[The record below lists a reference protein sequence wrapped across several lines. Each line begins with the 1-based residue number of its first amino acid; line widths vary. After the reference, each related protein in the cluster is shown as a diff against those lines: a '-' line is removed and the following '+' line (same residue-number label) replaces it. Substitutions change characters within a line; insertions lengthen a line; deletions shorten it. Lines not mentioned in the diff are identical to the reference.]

1 MVIMAS
7 TTTNSTDD
15 PLREPPGSS
24 KAANNVAHD
33 GRLKLGDFTK
43 LDSNSLADWASP
55 KNAKASASDSTPSL
69 GNFKRL
75 FQQIRLN
82 DNEPSQQQRKPLASP
97 KVQPITILKRPSV
110 PQPTN
115 NADSAPKPLAVA
127 KHSHHKDQEQTC
139 IAASRQPNR
148 STEGRIHYM
157 KMASEIHEKRTGKA
171 IRITKETVLKEDMY
185 EEYKGEFLKLSQ
197 HNFDPITDSEA
208 GCGSD
213 TDVLPTTSYSTA
225 ASTPPSSSE
234 SPLKHFDETKK
245 NRKGS
250 NSGKGKSHTRD
261 SSEPNVMVLGGNQS
275 DHVRHVISY
284 QHFKYGPLTEIHG
297 KVQTTVVKHEG
308 LMGKLVHER
317 VIDSMICKDYPTI
330 ADNGIHVFVDMSNII
345 IGFQKAL
352 RARFGLPESS
362 RFVPLPQMNLVFFHE
377 LLTRDRYA
385 EWLNVGCSVRPNRN
399 EPTFVQELKDLGYRV
414 DLRNRRPE
422 QSGADNHNTFEAGG
436 FRYVEDMVDETLQ
449 IRISESVMQYFEEP
463 GTLVIATGDARPA
476 KYSDGFLTQAQRA
489 LKMGWS
495 VEVVSWKASLS
506 SAWTTLLKDQSI
518 GSRFRIIEL
527 DQFLDEFWIC

>member
-1 MVIMAS
+1 MAS
-7 TTTNSTDD
+7 PTANSTDD
-15 PLREPPGSS
+15 PLHEPPGSS
-24 KAANNVAHD
+24 KPANNVAHD

-43 LDSNSLADWASP
+43 LNSNSLTDWASP
-55 KNAKASASDSTPSL
+55 KNAKSFDSTPSL

-75 FQQIRLN
+75 FQQIRIN
-82 DNEPSQQQRKPLASP
+82 DNESSQQQREPLASS

-110 PQPTN
+110 PHSTN
-115 NADSAPKPLAVA
+115 KEENEPL
-127 KHSHHKDQEQTC
+127 Q
-139 IAASRQPNR
+139 
-148 STEGRIHYM
+148 STRP
-157 KMASEIHEKRTGKA
+157 
-171 IRITKETVLKEDMY
+171 
-185 EEYKGEFLKLSQ
+185 
-197 HNFDPITDSEA
+197 NFDPITDSEA

-213 TDVLPTTSYSTA
+213 TDVLPATSYSTA

-245 NRKGS
+245 SKKSS
-250 NSGKGKSHTRD
+250 NSGKGKSHSRD
-261 SSEPNVMVLGGNQS
+261 SSEPNIVVLGGIQS
-275 DHVRHVISY
+275 DHVRHIISY
-284 QHFKYGPLTEIHG
+284 QHFKYGPLTEIHSS
-297 KVQTTVVKHEG
+297 VQTTVVKHEG
-308 LMGKLVHER
+308 LMRKLVHER

-330 ADNGIHVFVDMSNII
+330 AENGIHVFVDMSNII

-352 RARFGLPESS
+352 RAKFGLPESS
-362 RFVPLPQMNLVFFHE
+362 RFVPLPQMNLAFFHE
-377 LLTRDRYA
+377 LLARDRYA

-399 EPTFVQELKDLGYRV
+399 EPSFVQELKDLGYRV
-414 DLRNRRPE
+414 DLRSRRPE
-422 QSGADNHNTFEAGG
+422 QSGADDHNTFEAGG

-506 SAWTTLLKDQSI
+506 STWTTLLRDQSI

-527 DQFLDEFWIC
+527 DQFLDELWIC

>member
-1 MVIMAS
+1 MAS
-7 TTTNSTDD
+7 TTKNSTDD

-24 KAANNVAHD
+24 KPVDNAAHD

-43 LDSNSLADWASP
+43 LSSISLTDWAST
-55 KNAKASASDSTPSL
+55 KDSRASGSTPSL

-82 DNEPSQQQRKPLASP
+82 DIESSQQQRKPLASP
-97 KVQPITILKRPSV
+97 KLQSITILKRPSV
-110 PQPTN
+110 PQFTN
-115 NADSAPKPLAVA
+115 DAGSVPKPSAEPE
-127 KHSHHKDQEQTC
+127 HFNQEDQEQAC
-139 IAASRQPNR
+139 ITASKQPDR
-148 STEGRIHYM
+148 STEGRIHYI
-157 KMASEIHEKRTGKA
+157 KMASEIHEKRTRKS
-171 IRITKETVLKEDMY
+171 IRITREAVLKEEIC
-185 EEYKGEFLKLSQ
+185 EEDKDELLKSNQ
-197 HNFDPITDSEA
+197 PNFDPITDSEA

-213 TDVLPTTSYSTA
+213 TDVLHATSYSTA

-234 SPLKHFDETKK
+234 SPLKHFEEAKK

-250 NSGKGKSHTRD
+250 NPGKNKSHSRD
-261 SSEPNVMVLGGNQS
+261 SSEPNIVVLGSIQS

-284 QHFKYGPLTEIHG
+284 QYFKYGPLTEIHSN
-297 KVQTTVVKHEG
+297 VETTVVKHEG
-308 LMGKLVHER
+308 LMRKLVHER
-317 VIDSMICKDYPTI
+317 VIDSMICKNYPTI
-330 ADNGIHVFVDMSNII
+330 AENGIHVFVDMSNII

-352 RARFGLPESS
+352 RVRFGLPESS
-362 RFVPLPQMNLVFFHE
+362 RFVPLPQMNLAFFHE

-414 DLRNRRPE
+414 DLRSRRPE
-422 QSGADNHNTFEAGG
+422 QSGADDHNTFEAGG

-527 DQFLDEFWIC
+527 DQFLDELWIC

>member
-1 MVIMAS
+1 MAS
-7 TTTNSTDD
+7 PTANSTDD
-15 PLREPPGSS
+15 PLHEPPGSS
-24 KAANNVAHD
+24 KPANNVAHD
-33 GRLKLGDFTK
+33 GKLKLGDFTK
-43 LDSNSLADWASP
+43 LNSHSLTDWASP
-55 KNAKASASDSTPSL
+55 KNAKAFDSTPSL

-75 FQQIRLN
+75 FQQIRIN
-82 DNEPSQQQRKPLASP
+82 DNESSQQQREPLASS

-110 PQPTN
+110 PHSTN
-115 NADSAPKPLAVA
+115 KEENESL
-127 KHSHHKDQEQTC
+127 Q
-139 IAASRQPNR
+139 
-148 STEGRIHYM
+148 STRP
-157 KMASEIHEKRTGKA
+157 
-171 IRITKETVLKEDMY
+171 
-185 EEYKGEFLKLSQ
+185 
-197 HNFDPITDSEA
+197 NFDPITDSEA

-213 TDVLPTTSYSTA
+213 TDVLPATSYSTA

-245 NRKGS
+245 NKKSS
-250 NSGKGKSHTRD
+250 NSGKGKSHSRD
-261 SSEPNVMVLGGNQS
+261 SSEPNIVVLGGIQS
-275 DHVRHVISY
+275 DHVRHIISY
-284 QHFKYGPLTEIHG
+284 QHFKYGPLTEIHSS
-297 KVQTTVVKHEG
+297 VQTTVVKHEG
-308 LMGKLVHER
+308 LMRKLVHER

-330 ADNGIHVFVDMSNII
+330 AENGIHVFVDMSNII

-352 RARFGLPESS
+352 RAKFGLPESS
-362 RFVPLPQMNLVFFHE
+362 RFVPLPQMNLAFFHE

-399 EPTFVQELKDLGYRV
+399 EPSFVQELKDLGYRV
-414 DLRNRRPE
+414 DLRSRRPE
-422 QSGADNHNTFEAGG
+422 QSGADDHNTFEAGG

-506 SAWTTLLKDQSI
+506 STWTTLLRGQSI

-527 DQFLDEFWIC
+527 DQFLDELWIC

>member
-1 MVIMAS
+1 MAS

-15 PLREPPGSS
+15 PLHEPPGSS
-24 KAANNVAHD
+24 KPADHAAHD

-43 LDSNSLADWASP
+43 LSSNSLTDWASP
-55 KNAKASASDSTPSL
+55 KNAKASDSAPSL

-82 DNEPSQQQRKPLASP
+82 ENESTQLQRKPVASP
-97 KVQPITILKRPSV
+97 MVQPITILKRPSV
-110 PQPTN
+110 PQSIN
-115 NADSAPKPLAVA
+115 IADNVLKSSAVPR
-127 KHSHHKDQEQTC
+127 HSHQDDQEQTRV
-139 IAASRQPNR
+139 AASGQPNWGTDGHN
-148 STEGRIHYM
+148 SYIE
-157 KMASEIHEKRTGKA
+157 MASEIHEKQTGKA
-171 IRITKETVLKEDMY
+171 IQITKETVLKEEMY
-185 EEYKGEFLKLSQ
+185 QQDKDEFLKSNRP
-197 HNFDPITDSEA
+197 NFDPLTDSEA
-208 GCGSD
+208 GCASD
-213 TDVLPTTSYSTA
+213 TDVLPATSYSTA

-245 NRKGS
+245 NKKGS
-250 NSGKGKSHTRD
+250 NLGKSKSHSRD
-261 SSEPNVMVLGGNQS
+261 SSVPNIVVLGGIQS

-284 QHFKYGPLTEIHG
+284 QHFKYGPLTEIHSN
-297 KVQTTVVKHEG
+297 VQTTAVKHEG
-308 LMGKLVHER
+308 LMRKLVHER
-317 VIDSMICKDYPTI
+317 VIDCMICKDYPTI
-330 ADNGIHVFVDMSNII
+330 AENGIHVFVDMSNII

-362 RFVPLPQMNLVFFHE
+362 RFVPLPQMNLAFFHE

-414 DLRNRRPE
+414 DLRSRRPE
-422 QSGADNHNTFEAGG
+422 QSGADDHNTFEAGG

-527 DQFLDEFWIC
+527 DQFLDELWIC

>member
-7 TTTNSTDD
+7 PTTNLTDD
-15 PLREPPGSS
+15 PLHEPPGSS
-24 KAANNVAHD
+24 TPANNVAHN
-33 GRLKLGDFTK
+33 GRFKLGDFTK
-43 LDSNSLADWASP
+43 LNSNSLANWASP
-55 KNAKASASDSTPSL
+55 KATKTSGSTPSL

-82 DNEPSQQQRKPLASP
+82 DNELSQQQRKPMASP

-110 PQPTN
+110 PLSIIS
-115 NADSAPKPLAVA
+115 ADSIPKSSVIP
-127 KHSHHKDQEQTC
+127 KHSHEENQEQEY
-139 IAASRQPNR
+139 IAASRQSDR
-148 STEGRIHYM
+148 SLEARIQSAT
-157 KMASEIHEKRTGKA
+157 MASEIHKKRTGKA
-171 IRITKETVLKEDMY
+171 FRITRAIVMKEEVY
-185 EEYKGEFLKLSQ
+185 EEDDDEFPQSNRP
-197 HNFDPITDSEA
+197 NFDPITDSEA

-213 TDVLPTTSYSTA
+213 TDVLPAASYSTA

-234 SPLKHFDETKK
+234 SPLKHFDESKK
-245 NRKGS
+245 NNKSS
-250 NSGKGKSHTRD
+250 NSGKDKAHSRD
-261 SSEPNVMVLGGNQS
+261 SSEPNIVVLDGIQS

-284 QHFKYGPLTEIHG
+284 QHFKYGPLTEIHSN
-297 KVQTTVVKHEG
+297 VQTTVVKHEG
-308 LMGKLVHER
+308 LMKKLVHER
-317 VIDSMICKDYPTI
+317 VIDSMICRDYSTI
-330 ADNGIHVFVDMSNII
+330 AENGIHVFVDMSNII

-352 RARFGLPESS
+352 RAKFGLPESS
-362 RFVPLPQMNLVFFHE
+362 RFVPLPQMNLAFFHE
-377 LLTRDRYA
+377 LLTRDRYV
-385 EWLNVGCSVRPNRN
+385 EWLNVGCSVRPNRS
-399 EPTFVQELKDLGYRV
+399 EPSFVQELKGLGYRV
-414 DLRNRRPE
+414 DLRSRRPE
-422 QSGADNHNTFEAGG
+422 QSGSDDHNTFEAGG

-506 SAWTTLLKDQSI
+506 SAWSTLLKDQSI

-527 DQFLDEFWIC
+527 DQFLDELWIC

>member
-1 MVIMAS
+1 MAS
-7 TTTNSTDD
+7 TTTTSTDD

-24 KAANNVAHD
+24 KPANNVAHD

-43 LDSNSLADWASP
+43 LSSNSLTDWASP
-55 KNAKASASDSTPSL
+55 KNATASDSTPSL

-82 DNEPSQQQRKPLASP
+82 DNESSQQQQKPLASP

-110 PQPTN
+110 PHSTN
-115 NADSAPKPLAVA
+115 NADSVPKSSVMP
-127 KHSHHKDQEQTC
+127 KYSHEENHGQTC
-139 IAASRQPNR
+139 IAAPRQPDRNL
-148 STEGRIHYM
+148 EGHVHCVKI
-157 KMASEIHEKRTGKA
+157 ASEIHEKRTGKSS
-171 IRITKETVLKEDMY
+171 RITKETVLKEEMY
-185 EEYKGEFLKLSQ
+185 EEENDEFLKSNQ
-197 HNFDPITDSEA
+197 PNFDPITDSEA

-213 TDVLPTTSYSTA
+213 TDVLPATSYSTA

-245 NRKGS
+245 NKKSS
-250 NSGKGKSHTRD
+250 NSGKGKSHSRD
-261 SSEPNVMVLGGNQS
+261 GSEPNIVVLGGIQS

-284 QHFKYGPLTEIHG
+284 QHVKYGPLTEIHSN
-297 KVQTTVVKHEG
+297 VQTTVVKHEG
-308 LMGKLVHER
+308 LMRKLVHER

-330 ADNGIHVFVDMSNII
+330 AENGIHVFVDMSNII

-352 RARFGLPESS
+352 RAKFGLPESS
-362 RFVPLPQMNLVFFHE
+362 RFVPLPQMNLAFFHE

-399 EPTFVQELKDLGYRV
+399 EPSFVQELKDLGYRV
-414 DLRNRRPE
+414 DLRSRRPE
-422 QSGADNHNTFEAGG
+422 QYGADDHNTFEAGG

-527 DQFLDEFWIC
+527 DQLVDELWIC

>member
-1 MVIMAS
+1 MAS
-7 TTTNSTDD
+7 ATTNSTDD

-24 KAANNVAHD
+24 RPANNAPHD

-43 LDSNSLADWASP
+43 LSSNSLTDWASP
-55 KNAKASASDSTPSL
+55 KDAKASGSTPSL

-75 FQQIRLN
+75 FQQIHLN
-82 DNEPSQQQRKPLASP
+82 DVGSFQQQRKPLASP

-110 PQPTN
+110 PQSTN
-115 NADSAPKPLAVA
+115 NADSVPKPSAVP
-127 KHSHHKDQEQTC
+127 KHSHQEHEEQTC
-139 IAASRQPNR
+139 IAASTQPNP
-148 STEGRIHYM
+148 STEGRIHYI
-157 KMASEIHEKRTGKA
+157 KMTSEFHEKRTGKA
-171 IRITKETVLKEDMY
+171 IRITKETDQKEEMH
-185 EEYKGEFLKLSQ
+185 EEDNDEFLRSNQ
-197 HNFDPITDSEA
+197 PNFDPVTDSEA

-213 TDVLPTTSYSTA
+213 TDVLPATSYSTA

-234 SPLKHFDETKK
+234 SPLKHFDESKK
-245 NRKGS
+245 NKKGS
-250 NSGKGKSHTRD
+250 NSGKGKSHSRD
-261 SSEPNVMVLGGNQS
+261 SSEPNIVVLGGIQS
-275 DHVRHVISY
+275 DHARHVISY
-284 QHFKYGPLTEIHG
+284 QHFKYGPLTEIHSD
-297 KVQTTVVKHEG
+297 VQTTVVKHEG
-308 LMGKLVHER
+308 LMRKLVHER

-330 ADNGIHVFVDMSNII
+330 AENGIHVFVDMSNII
-345 IGFQKAL
+345 IGFQKAI
-352 RARFGLPESS
+352 RVRFGLPESS
-362 RFVPLPQMNLVFFHE
+362 RFVPLPQMNLAFFHE
-377 LLTRDRYA
+377 LLTRDRNA

-414 DLRNRRPE
+414 DLRSRRPE
-422 QSGADNHNTFEAGG
+422 QSGADDHSTFEAGG

-527 DQFLDEFWIC
+527 DQFLDELWIC

>member
-7 TTTNSTDD
+7 KTANSTDD

-24 KAANNVAHD
+24 KSADHAAHD
-33 GRLKLGDFTK
+33 RRLKLGDFTK
-43 LDSNSLADWASP
+43 LSSNSLTGWASA
-55 KNAKASASDSTPSL
+55 KNTKASDSTPSL

-82 DNEPSQQQRKPLASP
+82 DNESLQQQRKPLASP
-97 KVQPITILKRPSV
+97 KVQPITIIQRSSV
-110 PQPTN
+110 PQSTD
-115 NADSAPKPLAVA
+115 NADIVPKTSAVP
-127 KHSHHKDQEQTC
+127 KHSHQENQEQAY
-139 IAASRQPNR
+139 IAASRQPDR
-148 STEGRIHYM
+148 STEGRIRYI
-157 KMASEIHEKRTGKA
+157 KMAGEIHEKRTAKA
-171 IRITKETVLKEDMY
+171 IRITKEAVLKEEIYQED
-185 EEYKGEFLKLSQ
+185 KDEFLKSNQ
-197 HNFDPITDSEA
+197 PNFDPITDSEA

-213 TDVLPTTSYSTA
+213 TDVLPATSYSTA

-234 SPLKHFDETKK
+234 SPLKRFDEARKNKK
-245 NRKGS
+245 YS
-250 NSGKGKSHTRD
+250 NVGKTKSHSRD
-261 SSEPNVMVLGGNQS
+261 SSEPNIVVLAGSQS

-284 QHFKYGPLTEIHG
+284 QHFKYGPLTEIHSNM
-297 KVQTTVVKHEG
+297 QTTVVKHEG
-308 LMGKLVHER
+308 LMAKLVHER
-317 VIDSMICKDYPTI
+317 VIDSVINKDYPTI
-330 ADNGIHVFVDMSNII
+330 AENGIHVFVDMSNVI

-362 RFVPLPQMNLVFFHE
+362 RFVPLPQMNLAFFHE

-414 DLRNRRPE
+414 DLRSRRPE
-422 QSGADNHNTFEAGG
+422 QSGADDHNTFEAGG

-527 DQFLDEFWIC
+527 DQFLDELWIC

>member
-1 MVIMAS
+1 MAS

-24 KAANNVAHD
+24 KAANNVAHG
-33 GRLKLGDFTK
+33 GRLKLGDFNK
-43 LDSNSLADWASP
+43 LDTNNLTDWASP

-115 NADSAPKPLAVA
+115 NADSAPKPLPVA
-127 KHSHHKDQEQTC
+127 KHSHHEDQEQTC
-139 IAASRQPNR
+139 IAASGQPNR

-157 KMASEIHEKRTGKA
+157 KMASETHEKRTGKA
-171 IRITKETVLKEDMY
+171 IRITKETVLKEEMY
-185 EEYKGEFLKLSQ
+185 EEYKGEFLKLNQ

-250 NSGKGKSHTRD
+250 NLGKGKSHSRD
-261 SSEPNVMVLGGNQS
+261 SSEPNIMVLGGNQS

-297 KVQTTVVKHEG
+297 NVQTTVVKHEG

-362 RFVPLPQMNLVFFHE
+362 RFVPLPQMNLAFFHE

-422 QSGADNHNTFEAGG
+422 QSGADNHNAFEAGG

>member
-7 TTTNSTDD
+7 PTANSTDD
-15 PLREPPGSS
+15 PLHEPPGSS
-24 KAANNVAHD
+24 KPANNVAHD

-43 LDSNSLADWASP
+43 LNSNSLTDWASP
-55 KNAKASASDSTPSL
+55 KNSKAFDSTPSL

-75 FQQIRLN
+75 FQQIRIN
-82 DNEPSQQQRKPLASP
+82 DNESSQQQREPLASS

-110 PQPTN
+110 PHSTN
-115 NADSAPKPLAVA
+115 SADSIPRSSVGP
-127 KHSHHKDQEQTC
+127 KHSHENNHEQACLAT
-139 IAASRQPNR
+139 SRQPDH
-148 STEGRIHYM
+148 SLEAHIEPDG
-157 KMASEIHEKRTGKA
+157 MASELHKKRTGKA
-171 IRITKETVLKEDMY
+171 LRIKKETVLKEDMF
-185 EEYKGEFLKLSQ
+185 EEEENESLQSTRP
-197 HNFDPITDSEA
+197 NFDPITDSEA

-213 TDVLPTTSYSTA
+213 TDVLPATSYSTA

-245 NRKGS
+245 NKKSS
-250 NSGKGKSHTRD
+250 NSGKGKSHSRD
-261 SSEPNVMVLGGNQS
+261 SSEPNIVVLGGIQS
-275 DHVRHVISY
+275 NHVRHIISY
-284 QHFKYGPLTEIHG
+284 QHFKYGPLTEIHSS
-297 KVQTTVVKHEG
+297 VQTTVVKHEG
-308 LMGKLVHER
+308 LMRKLVHEG

-330 ADNGIHVFVDMSNII
+330 AENGIHVFVDMSNII

-352 RARFGLPESS
+352 RAKFGLPESS
-362 RFVPLPQMNLVFFHE
+362 RFVPLPQMNLAFFHE

-399 EPTFVQELKDLGYRV
+399 EPSFVQELKDLGYRV
-414 DLRNRRPE
+414 DLRSRRPE
-422 QSGADNHNTFEAGG
+422 QSGADDHNTFEAGG

-506 SAWTTLLKDQSI
+506 STWTTLLRGQSI

-527 DQFLDEFWIC
+527 DQFLDELWIC